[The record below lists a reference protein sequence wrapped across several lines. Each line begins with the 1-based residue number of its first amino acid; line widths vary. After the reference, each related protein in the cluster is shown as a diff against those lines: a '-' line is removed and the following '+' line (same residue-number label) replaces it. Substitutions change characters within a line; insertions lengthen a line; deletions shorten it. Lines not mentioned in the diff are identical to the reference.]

1 VKCLTWFLLVLFTA
15 APLCAKP
22 KIDVRVKV
30 NEGLRKDRAGDS
42 LSKGGG
48 VTPGNTF
55 TAGVWFMNVTV
66 TADNSEAVAKNN
78 GQWCITGDTA
88 LDVNGEYQ
96 GTLDGN
102 SLDIQV
108 PGKNGK
114 NKKLHFEVLDHKWR
128 KLSDL

>member
-1 VKCLTWFLLVLFTA
+1 MKGLTWFLLALITA

-22 KIDVRVKV
+22 KVDVRVKV

-48 VTPGNTF
+48 AAPGNTF
-55 TAGVWFMNVTV
+55 VTGVWFMNVTV
-66 TADNSEAVAKNN
+66 TSDNSGAVAKNN
-78 GQWCITGDTA
+78 GQWCITGEET
-88 LDVNGEYQ
+88 LDVNGEYA
-96 GTLDGN
+96 GTLDGS

-108 PGKNGK
+108 PAKNGK
-114 NKKLHFEVLDHKWR
+114 TKKAHFEVLDHKWR